1 MLSCGQKS
9 HFDTFGFVVVR
20 QAFSEMEMN
29 VITKAFDNVLL
40 QDRGG
45 SPLSETGQSV
55 WAVVEKAPD
64 LIRMVENDKVF
75 DTVKQILGPNF
86 IWAGSEGNITSHKQ
100 HYWHA
105 DRPGD
110 QEIKYPRLK
119 AMVYLDKTSVKR
131 GALRVIPGSH
141 KLPFHTDLWP
151 LQANHDRQKENPIP
165 GLGINSKDVPSIS
178 LESSPGDL
186 VFFSQSLFHAVF
198 DSFPNR
204 RYIALKFAAEPS
216 THYEIG
222 SLIKHSGYKSIFEPH
237 PSFTSS
243 KSSRIHS
250 MIRPLREA
258 KARTLLRTLK
268 QNIEEN

>member
-1 MLSCGQKS
+1 MLSCDQKS

-20 QAFSEMEMN
+20 QAFSQMEMN
-29 VITKAFDNVLL
+29 VITKAFDDVLL
-40 QDRGG
+40 QDRDG

-75 DTVKQILGPNF
+75 GAVKQILGPNF

-100 HYWHA
+100 HHWHA
-105 DRPGD
+105 DRPGE

-119 AMVYLDKTSVKR
+119 AMVYLDETSAKR

-151 LQANHDRQKENPIP
+151 LQANHDDRQESPVP
-165 GLGINSKDVPSIS
+165 GLGINSTDVPSIS
-178 LESSPGDL
+178 VESSPGDL
-186 VFFSQSLFHAVF
+186 IFFSQSLFHAVF
-198 DSFPNR
+198 NSFPNR
-204 RYIALKFAAEPS
+204 RYMALKFAAEPS
-216 THYEIG
+216 TYSEIG

-243 KSSRIHS
+243 KSLRINS
-250 MIRPLREA
+250 MIRPLQ
-258 KARTLLRTLK
+258 KATVRGLLK
-268 QNIEEN
+268 SFPQNLRA

>member
-1 MLSCGQKS
+1 MLSRGQKS
-9 HFDTFGFVVVR
+9 HFDAFGFVVVR
-20 QAFSEMEMN
+20 QAFSEMEMKI
-29 VITKAFDNVLL
+29 ITKAFDDILL
-40 QDRGG
+40 HDRDG
-45 SPLSETGQSV
+45 SPLNKTGQSV

-64 LIRMVENDKVF
+64 LIRMVEDDRIF
-75 DTVKQILGPNF
+75 EAAKQILGPNF

-105 DRPGD
+105 DRPGE
-110 QEIKYPRLK
+110 QEVKYPRLK
-119 AMVYLDKTSVKR
+119 AMVYLDKTSAKR

-151 LQANHDRQKENPIP
+151 LQTNHDRQENPIP
-165 GLGINSKDVPSIS
+165 GLGINSTDVPSVS
-178 LESSPGDL
+178 VESSPGDL

-198 DSFPNR
+198 NSFPNR

-216 THYEIG
+216 THNEIG

-243 KSSRIHS
+243 KSLRIHS
-250 MIRPLREA
+250 MIRPLQEA
-258 KARTLLRTLK
+258 TVRTLLKTLP
-268 QNIEEN
+268 QNL